1 MTDLQPNTPC
11 LTLKYQFGEPG
22 SEVISVHVRRFFV
35 PFDMP
40 RTVKIAKSYDI
51 EPGEGTTVFAE
62 GQRIAVFNSGGE
74 FHAISDTCV
83 HAGASLGTGWLQDD
97 YVACPL
103 HGWRFNIKTGV
114 SDIHK
119 NICVDRFEVHQSGTD
134 LFLSLDD

>member
-1 MTDLQPNTPC
+1 
-11 LTLKYQFGEPG
+11 
-22 SEVISVHVRRFFV
+22 
-35 PFDMP
+35 
-40 RTVKIAKSYDI
+40 
-51 EPGEGTTVFAE
+51 VFAE